1 MLLLAIVIL
10 FGNSSQASAQT
21 AQDNY
26 LDLANYET
34 IGKPA
39 SGLKNYYVYTPNEEN
54 NTAWLTMSAY
64 GAYHATNNNNTD
76 GVKNKWITTTNP
88 AYSSI
93 STAWGAS
100 DPFSGGAAFFV
111 NNAVY
116 VFGNNNSNYRRDL
129 YFYVTSCTEIR
140 LIGKNLYSSDPY
152 PSSSITLYEGTF
164 DGNSFS
170 AGNQVDIPNSSNTSP
185 NKDVSFTVSG
195 LDYNKIYRVR
205 VRSSLSHIYEI
216 AFKTVIDPK
225 GTAFGSYLD
234 ITKYQ
239 TIDAAGWRT
248 NLVNNLYKYTEY
260 PNDNCA
266 WLTLPVYGAYVG
278 TSYAPNSTTSGSG
291 HPQKWIESNVSNT
304 NQVKE
309 VTWNATDVY
318 LGSEKYFTSVS
329 AKAVGTNSSSSSNK
343 TVTFY
348 VTNTTGV
355 KLYGYHN
362 GGSTYPTTLSAYVC
376 IDNGNGSLTVE
387 TTATNDDSQT
397 NIGEADL
404 SITDLDA
411 SKIYKIVV
419 SQACGYLYEIG
430 FQTPLEVTAD
440 VEAVDGVKSITN
452 FWQAPHYTH
461 EQTFKVTAKNIKNST
476 VEISSSNPDVFD
488 VSPTTIT
495 AAEAK
500 AGKNVIVTF
509 KPQSPNLDDPVQE
522 GSTYND
528 GQFSATIDIKYNTH
542 LYDQVNV
549 TGKTYHYPVTVSNAK
564 LSTLYYDKPLVI
576 PYESSD
582 GKLLNVE
589 YVKNLNSNENTA
601 EMRSVTQIEKEDAS
615 GNLHYII
622 PDMFGVII
630 ETSEA
635 MTYRFPVYNNYKNE
649 QLTIDGN
656 NLKGLLEDTETKVI
670 KAQYGENAKILTL
683 GKRTG
688 STDEYGFYKY
698 SGETMSANKAYL
710 VYESQSGASNDAIFF
725 SIGRS
730 SSENTAIQEVETA
743 IKQMEG
749 GTWYTLQGVRLN
761 DKPTQRGLYLHN
773 GKKIIV
779 K

>member
-1 MLLLAIVIL
+1 MFLLAIVIL
-10 FGNSSQASAQT
+10 FGNTSQASAQT
-21 AQDNY
+21 AQDKY
-26 LDLANYET
+26 LDLAKYET

-39 SGLKNYYVYTPNEEN
+39 SGSQWSNYYQYTVDEQNK
-54 NTAWLTMSAY
+54 TAWLTMSVS
-64 GAYHATNNNNTD
+64 GANNAQYNAN
-76 GVKNKWITTTNP
+76 NKWITSTNGNRINRSWEESLPFLGGSKYFIGDQYVYGTVSTTNNAKVEFRVTNVNGVKLLGKNNDKTNTYTP
-88 AYSSI
+88 SLTIQVYQHNNTSFSGNGTYVGNAYS
-93 STAWGAS
+93 
-100 DPFSGGAAFFV
+100 
-111 NNAVY
+111 
-116 VFGNNNSNYRRDL
+116 
-129 YFYVTSCTEIR
+129 E
-140 LIGKNLYSSDPY
+140 
-152 PSSSITLYEGTF
+152 
-164 DGNSFS
+164 
-170 AGNQVDIPNSSNTSP
+170 
-185 NKDVSFTVSG
+185 VSG
-195 LDYNKIYRVR
+195 DVVDLSVEGLDETKYYRIV
-205 VRSSLSHIYEI
+205 VIAKLSYLYEI
-216 AFKTVIDPK
+216 AFKTP
-225 GTAFGSYLD
+225 L
-234 ITKYQ
+234 
-239 TIDAAGWRT
+239 
-248 NLVNNLYKYTEY
+248 E
-260 PNDNCA
+260 
-266 WLTLPVYGAYVG
+266 
-278 TSYAPNSTTSGSG
+278 
-291 HPQKWIESNVSNT
+291 
-304 NQVKE
+304 
-309 VTWNATDVY
+309 
-318 LGSEKYFTSVS
+318 
-329 AKAVGTNSSSSSNK
+329 
-343 TVTFY
+343 
-348 VTNTTGV
+348 
-355 KLYGYHN
+355 
-362 GGSTYPTTLSAYVC
+362 
-376 IDNGNGSLTVE
+376 
-387 TTATNDDSQT
+387 
-397 NIGEADL
+397 
-404 SITDLDA
+404 
-411 SKIYKIVV
+411 
-419 SQACGYLYEIG
+419 
-430 FQTPLEVTAD
+430 LEVTAD
-440 VEAVDGVKSITN
+440 VEAVNGEKSITN
-452 FWQAPHYTH
+452 FWQAPRYTH
-461 EQTFKVTAKNIKNST
+461 EQTFKVTAKNIKSS
-476 VEISSSNPDVFD
+476 VAISSSNPDVFD

-698 SGETMSANKAYL
+698 SGDTMSANKAYL